1 MWDAFGLAFTGTGGQ
16 LVSKQK
22 YQIGELVWVVSMP
35 LSTPSTMN
43 VFRVI
48 NTYFT
53 KDRARVYRLRQID
66 APNEQVVPEGEL
78 G

>member
-1 MWDAFGLAFTGTGGQ
+1 
-16 LVSKQK
+16 VSKQK
-22 YQIGELVWVVSMP
+22 YQIGELVCVASPP

-66 APNEQVVPEGEL
+66 AANEQVVPEGEL
-78 G
+78 GPA